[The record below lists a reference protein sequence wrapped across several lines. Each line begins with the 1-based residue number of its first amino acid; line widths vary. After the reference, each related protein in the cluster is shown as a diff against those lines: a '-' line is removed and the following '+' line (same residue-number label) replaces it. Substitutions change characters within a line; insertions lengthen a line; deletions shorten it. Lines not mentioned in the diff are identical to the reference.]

1 MLHVQFVSTN
11 AFILRPALQ
20 SVLPYNQ
27 TFNPQHHTTYICL
40 ACTYI

>member
-1 MLHVQFVSTN
+1 MAKAN

-27 TFNPQHHTTYICL
+27 TFNPHHHTTYICL
-40 ACTYI
+40 AYTYI